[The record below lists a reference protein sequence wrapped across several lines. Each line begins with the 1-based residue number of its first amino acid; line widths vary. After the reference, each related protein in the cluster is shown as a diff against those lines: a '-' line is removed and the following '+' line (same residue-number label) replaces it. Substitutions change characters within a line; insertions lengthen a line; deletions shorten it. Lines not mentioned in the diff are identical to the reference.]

1 MSFFILK
8 LFSTRKNLSRS
19 LATPSTNTSKLNIL
33 FLNSGT
39 HIGPGLWPWRE
50 PSLTTQFFHNPV
62 KLFTDNHNLRQG
74 STPEG
79 TVSVNNYLNSCRRS
93 SHAGT
98 LAAINQYMNQSHND
112 SSDLRP
118 SESVCYRYNVGWF
131 RDHTARNLCPSE
143 RRRATL
149 FCIVPSLGTSLRVKR
164 IPKLRVYVPQ

>member
-1 MSFFILK
+1 
-8 LFSTRKNLSRS
+8 
-19 LATPSTNTSKLNIL
+19 
-33 FLNSGT
+33 
-39 HIGPGLWPWRE
+39 
-50 PSLTTQFFHNPV
+50 
-62 KLFTDNHNLRQG
+62 
-74 STPEG
+74 
-79 TVSVNNYLNSCRRS
+79 VSVNNYLNSCRRS